1 MNQFIKEYL
10 LIEAKDSMTVQRLK
24 NECNQLINE
33 YNRLNNPLSEQGQVL
48 ALKINGYVMKL
59 HTLKDLHY

>member
-1 MNQFIKEYL
+1 MNQFKKEYL

-24 NECNQLINE
+24 NECNELINE
-33 YNRLNNPLSEQGQVL
+33 FNQLHNPVSEKGQVL
-48 ALKINGYVMKL
+48 ALKINSYVMKL

>member
-1 MNQFIKEYL
+1 MNQFKKEYF

-24 NECNQLINE
+24 NECNELINE
-33 YNRLNNPLSEQGQVL
+33 YNRLTNPLSEQGQVL
-48 ALKINGYVMKL
+48 AFQINSYVMKL